1 MPFKALL
8 IDTIEIYDL
17 VQGSGDAYNDAT
29 QSFALTATEKGRV
42 QQLQTHEYL
51 AMRDTI
57 TATHRLFLDYP
68 SAIDHLS
75 EVVWVE
81 QNKRFRVKGTPWIV
95 EDSKGPHHFET
106 MVEEILGG

>member
-8 IDTIEIYDL
+8 IDTIQIYDL

-29 QSFALTATEKGRV
+29 ESFVLTATEKGRV
-42 QQLQTHEYL
+42 QQLQAHEYL

-57 TATHRLFLDYP
+57 TATHRLFLAYP

-81 QNKRFRVKGTPWIV
+81 QGKRFRVKGTPWIV
-95 EDSKGPHHFET
+95 EGAKAPHHYEV
-106 MVEEILGG
+106 MVEEIVG

>member
-1 MPFKALL
+1 MPFHALL

-17 VQGSGDAYNDAT
+17 VQGAGDAYNNPAE
-29 QSFALTATEKGRV
+29 SFALTATEKGRI

-57 TATHRLFLDYP
+57 TGTHRLFLAYP

-81 QNKRFRVKGTPWIV
+81 QNRRFRVQGSPWLV
-95 EDSKGPHHFET
+95 EGAKAPHHYEV
-106 MVEEILGG
+106 MVEEILGA